1 MSPVSDRTVFGIAS
15 RLFLHGYFFVSVRR
29 PSESNTVDMAR
40 TDDDEILLGRFKRGD
55 EAAFDEIV
63 LRFQHEVAA
72 LVSRLLAWSGDVDDV
87 VQEVFLAVYL
97 NLRRFRGDSSLKS
110 WIFTIT
116 VNKCRSKKRKRWLV
130 TRDSNRAISENAVAA
145 ADGLT
150 QEAHQ
155 AVHQTVQRLP
165 LKYREPIVLKYLQEL
180 PTDQICRI
188 LGISRNTL
196 NVRLLRAREQ
206 LKQRLASWVDEL

>member
-1 MSPVSDRTVFGIAS
+1 
-15 RLFLHGYFFVSVRR
+15 
-29 PSESNTVDMAR
+29 MAR

-63 LRFQHEVAA
+63 LQFQHEIAA
-72 LVSRLLAWSGDVDDV
+72 LAHRLLAWPGDVDDV

-97 NLRRFRGDSSLKS
+97 NLRRFRGESSLRS
-110 WIFTIT
+110 WIFTIA
-116 VNKCRSKKRKRWLV
+116 VNKCRARERKRWLA
-130 TRDSNRAISENAVAA
+130 TRRSKGAVPENQGSV
-145 ADGLT
+145 ADGLGK
-150 QEAHQ
+150 EAHQ

-165 LKYREPIVLKYLQEL
+165 IKYREPIVLKYLQEL

-196 NVRLLRAREQ
+196 NVRLSRARQ
-206 LKQRLASWVDEL
+206 RLKQTLAKWVDEL

>member
-29 PSESNTVDMAR
+29 SSESNTVDMAR

-130 TRDSNRAISENAVAA
+130 TRDSNRAISENAAAA

-196 NVRLLRAREQ
+196 NVRLLRARQQ